1 MNINARGL
9 HFKDLNAQIRA
20 AQARDIVVEN
30 CLGQRYIGSGLAG
43 KNVVINGLPPWARI
57 WTAPPLRFTAIRRR
71 PPATR

>member
-30 CLGQRYIGSGLAG
+30 CLGQRYIGSGLAA
-43 KNVVINGLPPWARI
+43 AR
-57 WTAPPLRFTAIRRR
+57 TARSSCAACADSGTSARRHGISISG
-71 PPATR
+71 

>member
-43 KNVVINGLPPWARI
+43 KNVVINGLSGRLHHYG
-57 WTAPPLRFTAIRRR
+57 LRQYAGGHRRHDER
-71 PPATR
+71 G

>member
-43 KNVVINGLPPWARI
+43 KIVVD
-57 WTAPPLRFTAIRRR
+57 
-71 PPATR
+71 